1 MRRPSSSSLHDR
13 HASLVSA
20 RQSAEA
26 ELAGLDR
33 EERFLTSQLKQA
45 QEQLRYYEGLLAVL
59 RREWGGTRRFAELVR
74 KLG

>member
-13 HASLVSA
+13 LAHLVSA

-26 ELAGLDR
+26 ELSGLFR
-33 EERFLTSQLKQA
+33 EEEFLASQLKQA
-45 QEQLRYYEGLLAVL
+45 QEQVRYYEGLLSVL